1 MTSMLNFYG
10 GFLIKM
16 EKYDLAIIGAGP
28 IGLFAASFAN
38 LHGLKTISF
47 DALDEIGG
55 QINMLYPQKN
65 IKDIP
70 AFPSIKGKKLVSQLL
85 EQNINTKFILS
96 HKVKEISF
104 LENENIL
111 VDKKY
116 EVKSLLIATG
126 LGAFKPKTLPLSTT
140 LDVNQH
146 IHYSMQHPEIF
157 ANKKVAILG
166 GGDSALDWALE
177 LANTSDVFLIH
188 RRNEFR
194 GLESSVNKLKSLKNV
209 ELLTPYLPKDL
220 QLNNNRMELVLHKI
234 GASQDFVTKNVDEIL
249 VAYGFKSDNRQLRK
263 WGIKLDHNLIAVSQK
278 MHTNLPHVYA
288 IGDAITY
295 PGRVPMIALG
305 FGEAQ
310 IAISNIMQDLFPE
323 KTMTFHSTSI

>member
-1 MTSMLNFYG
+1 M
-10 GFLIKM
+10 K
-16 EKYDLAIIGAGP
+16 KYDLAIIGAGP
-28 IGLFAASFAN
+28 VGLFAASFAN
-38 LHGLKTISF
+38 LHGLKTICF
-47 DALDEIGG
+47 DALEEVGG

-70 AFPSIKGKKLVSQLL
+70 AFPSIKGKDLISQLL
-85 EQNINTKFILS
+85 KQNVDTNFLLS
-96 HKVKEISF
+96 HKVKNISF
-104 LENENIL
+104 LEDKNIL
-111 VDKKY
+111 IDEEY
-116 EVKSLLIATG
+116 QVKSLLIATG
-126 LGAFKPKTLPLSTT
+126 LGAFKPKMLPLATT
-140 LDVNQH
+140 SETKSH

-166 GGDSALDWALE
+166 GGDSALDWAME
-177 LANTSDVFLIH
+177 LANTSDIFLIH

-209 ELLTPYLPKDL
+209 ELLTPYLPKEL
-220 QLNNNRMELVLHKI
+220 QFNNNRMELVLHKV
-234 GASQDFVTKNVDEIL
+234 GKNDDFVTRNIDEIL

-263 WGIKLDHNLIAVSQK
+263 WGIKLENNLISVSQQ
-278 MHTNLPHVYA
+278 MRTNLSNVYA

-295 PGRVPMIALG
+295 LGRVPMIALG

>member
-1 MTSMLNFYG
+1 M
-10 GFLIKM
+10 K
-16 EKYDLAIIGAGP
+16 KYDLAIIGAGP
-28 IGLFAASFAN
+28 VGLFAASFAN
-38 LHGLKTISF
+38 LHGLKTICF
-47 DALDEIGG
+47 DALEEVGG

-70 AFPSIKGKKLVSQLL
+70 AFPSIKGKDLISQLL
-85 EQNINTKFILS
+85 KQNVDTNFLLS
-96 HKVKEISF
+96 HKVKNISF
-104 LENENIL
+104 LEDKNIL
-111 VDKKY
+111 IDEEY
-116 EVKSLLIATG
+116 QVKSLLIATG
-126 LGAFKPKTLPLSTT
+126 LGAFKPKMLPLATT
-140 LDVNQH
+140 SETKSH

-166 GGDSALDWALE
+166 GGDSALDWAME
-177 LANTSDVFLIH
+177 LANTSDIFLIH

-209 ELLTPYLPKDL
+209 ELLTPYLPKEL
-220 QLNNNRMELVLHKI
+220 QFNNNRMELVLHKV
-234 GASQDFVTKNVDEIL
+234 GKNDDFVTRNIDEIL

-263 WGIKLDHNLIAVSQK
+263 WGIKLENNLISVSQQ
-278 MHTNLPHVYA
+278 MRTNLSNVYA
-288 IGDAITY
+288 IGDAVTY

>member
-1 MTSMLNFYG
+1 
-10 GFLIKM
+10 M

-38 LHGLKTISF
+38 LHGLKTITF
-47 DALDEIGG
+47 DALDEVGG
-55 QINMLYPQKN
+55 QINMLYPQKDV
-65 IKDIP
+65 KDIP
-70 AFPSIKGKKLVSQLL
+70 AFSSIKGKELVSRLF
-85 EQNINTKFILS
+85 EQTENTKLTLS
-96 HKVKEISF
+96 HKVKNISF
-104 LENENIL
+104 STEEDIIIDN
-111 VDKKY
+111 DY
-116 EVKSLLIATG
+116 QVKSLLIATG

-140 LDVNQH
+140 QDVQEH

-157 ANKKVAILG
+157 SNKKVAILG
-166 GGDSALDWALE
+166 GGDSALDWAVE
-177 LANTSDVFLIH
+177 LSKTSDVYVVH

-194 GLESSVNKLKSLKNV
+194 GLESSVNQLKSLKNV
-209 ELLTPYLPKDL
+209 ELLTPYLPKEL
-220 QLNNNRMELVLHKI
+220 HLNNNRIELVLHKV
-234 GASQDFVTKNVDEIL
+234 GASHDFITKDVDEIL

-263 WGIKLDHNLIAVSQK
+263 WGIELENNLISVSQT
-278 MHTNLPHVYA
+278 MQTNLPHVYA

-310 IAISNIMQDLFPE
+310 IAISSIMQDLFPE

>member
-1 MTSMLNFYG
+1 
-10 GFLIKM
+10 M

-28 IGLFAASFAN
+28 VGLFAASFAN
-38 LHGLKTISF
+38 LHGLKTICF
-47 DALDEIGG
+47 DALEEVGG
-55 QINMLYPQKN
+55 QINMLYPQKS

-70 AFPSIKGKKLVSQLL
+70 AFSSIKGKKLVSHLL
-85 EQNINTKFILS
+85 EQNNDTNFLLS
-96 HKVKEISF
+96 HKVKDISF
-104 LENENIL
+104 LENKSIVIDDE
-111 VDKKY
+111 Y
-116 EVKSLLIATG
+116 QVKSLLIATG
-126 LGAFKPKTLPLSTT
+126 LGAFKPKTLPLANNS
-140 LDVNQH
+140 NAKSH

-157 ANKKVAILG
+157 VNKKVAILG
-166 GGDSALDWALE
+166 GGDSALDWAME

-209 ELLTPYLPKDL
+209 ELLTPYLPKEL
-220 QLNNNRMELVLHKI
+220 QLNNNGIELVLHKV
-234 GASQDFVTKNVDEIL
+234 GENRDFVTKNIDEIL

-263 WGIKLDHNLIAVSQK
+263 WGIKLENNLISVSQQMK
-278 MHTNLPHVYA
+278 TNIPSVYA
-288 IGDAITY
+288 VGDAITY

>member
-1 MTSMLNFYG
+1 
-10 GFLIKM
+10 M

-28 IGLFAASFAN
+28 VGLFAASFAN

-47 DALDEIGG
+47 DALDEVGG
-55 QINMLYPQKN
+55 QINMLYPQKD

-70 AFPSIKGKKLVSQLL
+70 AFSSIKGKELVSRLF
-85 EQNINTKFILS
+85 EQTENTKLTLS
-96 HKVKEISF
+96 HKVKNISYSP
-104 LENENIL
+104 EKDIIIDN
-111 VDKKY
+111 DY
-116 EVKSLLIATG
+116 QVKSLLIATG

-140 LDVNQH
+140 QDVQNH
-146 IHYSMQHPEIF
+146 IHYSMQHPEVF
-157 ANKKVAILG
+157 SNKKVAILG

-177 LANTSDVFLIH
+177 LSKTSDVYVVH

-194 GLESSVNKLKSLKNV
+194 GLESSVSQLKSLKNV
-209 ELLTPYLPKDL
+209 ELLTPYLPKEL
-220 QLNNNRMELVLHKI
+220 HLNNNRIELVLHRV
-234 GASQDFVTKNVDEIL
+234 GASHDFITKDVDEIL

-263 WGIKLDHNLIAVSQK
+263 WGIELENNLISVSQT
-278 MHTNLPHVYA
+278 MQTNLPHVYA

-310 IAISNIMQDLFPE
+310 IAISSIMQDLFPK

>member
-1 MTSMLNFYG
+1 
-10 GFLIKM
+10 M

-47 DALDEIGG
+47 DALDEVGG
-55 QINMLYPQKN
+55 QINMLYPQKD

-70 AFPSIKGKKLVSQLL
+70 AFSSIKGKELVSRLF
-85 EQNINTKFILS
+85 EQTENTKLTLS
-96 HKVKEISF
+96 HKVKNISYSP
-104 LENENIL
+104 EKDIIIDN
-111 VDKKY
+111 DY
-116 EVKSLLIATG
+116 QVKSLLIATG

-140 LDVNQH
+140 QDVQNH
-146 IHYSMQHPEIF
+146 IHYSMQHPEVF
-157 ANKKVAILG
+157 SNKKVAILG

-177 LANTSDVFLIH
+177 LSKTSDVYVVH

-194 GLESSVNKLKSLKNV
+194 GLESSVSQLKSLKNV
-209 ELLTPYLPKDL
+209 ELLTPYLPKEL
-220 QLNNNRMELVLHKI
+220 HLNNNRIELVLHRV
-234 GASQDFVTKNVDEIL
+234 GASHDFITKDVDEIL

-263 WGIKLDHNLIAVSQK
+263 WGIELENNLISVSQT
-278 MHTNLPHVYA
+278 MQTNLPHVYA

-310 IAISNIMQDLFPE
+310 IAISSIMQDLFPK

>member
-1 MTSMLNFYG
+1 
-10 GFLIKM
+10 M

-28 IGLFAASFAN
+28 VGLFAASFAN
-38 LHGLKTISF
+38 LHGLKTITF
-47 DALDEIGG
+47 DALDEVGG
-55 QINMLYPQKN
+55 QINMLYPQKD

-70 AFPSIKGKKLVSQLL
+70 AFSSIKGKELVSRLF
-85 EQNINTKFILS
+85 EQTENTKLTLS
-96 HKVKEISF
+96 HKIKNISF
-104 LENENIL
+104 STEEDIIIDN
-111 VDKKY
+111 DY
-116 EVKSLLIATG
+116 QVKSLLIATG

-140 LDVNQH
+140 QDVQEH

-157 ANKKVAILG
+157 SNKKVAILG
-166 GGDSALDWALE
+166 GGDSALDWAVE
-177 LANTSDVFLIH
+177 LSKTSDVYVVH

-194 GLESSVNKLKSLKNV
+194 GLESSVSQLKSLKNV
-209 ELLTPYLPKDL
+209 ELLTPYLPKEL
-220 QLNNNRMELVLHKI
+220 HLNNNRIELVLHRV
-234 GASQDFVTKNVDEIL
+234 GASHDFITKDVDEIL

-263 WGIKLDHNLIAVSQK
+263 WGIELENNLISVSQT
-278 MHTNLPHVYA
+278 MQTNLPHVYA

-310 IAISNIMQDLFPE
+310 IAISSIMQDLFPE

>member
-1 MTSMLNFYG
+1 M
-10 GFLIKM
+10 K
-16 EKYDLAIIGAGP
+16 KYDLAIIGAGP
-28 IGLFAASFAN
+28 VGLFAASFAN
-38 LHGLKTISF
+38 LHGLKTICF
-47 DALDEIGG
+47 DALEEVGG

-70 AFPSIKGKKLVSQLL
+70 AFPSIKGKDLISQLL
-85 EQNINTKFILS
+85 KQNVDTNFLLS
-96 HKVKEISF
+96 HKVKNISF
-104 LENENIL
+104 LEDKNIL
-111 VDKKY
+111 IDEEY
-116 EVKSLLIATG
+116 QVKSLLIATG
-126 LGAFKPKTLPLSTT
+126 LGAFKPKMLPLATT
-140 LDVNQH
+140 SETKLH

-157 ANKKVAILG
+157 ANKKIAILG
-166 GGDSALDWALE
+166 GGDSALDWAME
-177 LANTSDVFLIH
+177 LANTSDIFLIH

-209 ELLTPYLPKDL
+209 ELLTPYLPKEL
-220 QLNNNRMELVLHKI
+220 QFNNNRMELVLHKV
-234 GASQDFVTKNVDEIL
+234 GKNDDFVTRNIDEIL

-263 WGIKLDHNLIAVSQK
+263 WGIKLENNLISVSQQ
-278 MHTNLPHVYA
+278 MRTNLSNVYA
-288 IGDAITY
+288 IGDAVTY

>member
-1 MTSMLNFYG
+1 M
-10 GFLIKM
+10 K
-16 EKYDLAIIGAGP
+16 KYDLAIIGAGP
-28 IGLFAASFAN
+28 VGLFAASFAN
-38 LHGLKTISF
+38 LHGLKTICF
-47 DALDEIGG
+47 DALEEVGG

-70 AFPSIKGKKLVSQLL
+70 AFPSIKGKDLVSQLL
-85 EQNINTKFILS
+85 KQNTDTNFLLS
-96 HKVKEISF
+96 HKVKNISF
-104 LENENIL
+104 LEDRNIL
-111 VDKKY
+111 IDEEY
-116 EVKSLLIATG
+116 QVKSLLIATG
-126 LGAFKPKTLPLSTT
+126 LGAFKPKTLPLTT
-140 LDVNQH
+140 TSETKLH

-166 GGDSALDWALE
+166 GGDSALDWAME
-177 LANTSDVFLIH
+177 LANTSDIFLIH

-209 ELLTPYLPKDL
+209 ELLTPYLPKEL
-220 QLNNNRMELVLHKI
+220 QFNNNRMELVLHKV
-234 GASQDFVTKNVDEIL
+234 GKSDDFVTRNIDEIL

-263 WGIKLDHNLIAVSQK
+263 WGIKLENNLISVSQQ
-278 MHTNLPHVYA
+278 MRTNLSNVYA
-288 IGDAITY
+288 VGDAITY

>member
-1 MTSMLNFYG
+1 
-10 GFLIKM
+10 M

-28 IGLFAASFAN
+28 IGLFATSFAN
-38 LHGLKTISF
+38 LHGLKTITL

-55 QINMLYPQKN
+55 QINMLYPQKD

-70 AFPSIKGKKLVSQLL
+70 AFSSIKGKELVSRLFKQNQDAKLV
-85 EQNINTKFILS
+85 LS
-96 HKVKEISF
+96 HKVKNISF
-104 LENENIL
+104 STKEDIIIDN
-111 VDKKY
+111 DY
-116 EVKSLLIATG
+116 QVKSLLVATG

-140 LDVNQH
+140 VDIQKH

-157 ANKKVAILG
+157 SNKKVAILG
-166 GGDSALDWALE
+166 GGDSALDWAVE
-177 LANTSDVFLIH
+177 LSKTSDVYVVH

-209 ELLTPYLPKDL
+209 ELLTPYLPKEL
-220 QLNNNRMELVLHKI
+220 YLNNNRIELVLHRV
-234 GASQDFVTKNVDEIL
+234 GASKDFITKGVDEIL

-263 WGIKLDHNLIAVSQK
+263 WGIELENNLISVSQT
-278 MHTNLPHVYA
+278 MQTNLPHVYA

-295 PGRVPMIALG
+295 PGRVPMITLG

-310 IAISNIMQDLFPE
+310 IAISSIMQDLFPE

>member
-1 MTSMLNFYG
+1 M
-10 GFLIKM
+10 K
-16 EKYDLAIIGAGP
+16 KYDLAIIGAGP
-28 IGLFAASFAN
+28 VGLFAASFAN
-38 LHGLKTISF
+38 LHGLKTICF
-47 DALDEIGG
+47 DALEEVGG

-70 AFPSIKGKKLVSQLL
+70 AFPSIKGKDLVSQLL
-85 EQNINTKFILS
+85 KQNTDTNFLLS
-96 HKVKEISF
+96 HKVKNISF
-104 LENENIL
+104 LEDRNIL
-111 VDKKY
+111 IDEEY
-116 EVKSLLIATG
+116 QVKSLLIATG
-126 LGAFKPKTLPLSTT
+126 LGAFKPKALPLTT
-140 LDVNQH
+140 TSETKSH

-166 GGDSALDWALE
+166 GGDSALDWAME
-177 LANTSDVFLIH
+177 LANTSDIFLIH

-209 ELLTPYLPKDL
+209 ELLTPYLPKEL
-220 QLNNNRMELVLHKI
+220 QFNNNRMELVLHKV
-234 GASQDFVTKNVDEIL
+234 GKSDDFVTRNIDEIL

-263 WGIKLDHNLIAVSQK
+263 WGIKLENNLISVSQQ
-278 MHTNLPHVYA
+278 MRTNLSNVYA
-288 IGDAITY
+288 VGDAITY

>member
-1 MTSMLNFYG
+1 
-10 GFLIKM
+10 M

-47 DALDEIGG
+47 DALDEVGG
-55 QINMLYPQKN
+55 QINMLYPQKE

-70 AFPSIKGKKLVSQLL
+70 AFSSIKGKKLVSNLFKQ
-85 EQNINTKFILS
+85 NTKTNFLLS
-96 HKVKEISF
+96 HKVKNISF
-104 LENENIL
+104 LDDNSIL
-111 VDKKY
+111 IDNAY
-116 EVKSLLIATG
+116 QVKSLLIATG
-126 LGAFKPKTLPLSTT
+126 LGAFKPKTLPLAINADAKS
-140 LDVNQH
+140 H
-146 IHYSMQHPEIF
+146 IHYSMQHPEVF

-177 LANTSDVFLIH
+177 LSTTSDVFLIH

-194 GLESSVNKLKSLKNV
+194 GLESSVTKLKSLKNV

-220 QLNNNRMELVLHKI
+220 HLTDNKMELVLHKVGNSDEFI
-234 GASQDFVTKNVDEIL
+234 TKDIDEIL

-263 WGIKLDHNLIAVSQK
+263 WGIKLENNLISVSQR
-278 MHTNLPHVYA
+278 MHTNLPNVYA
-288 IGDAITY
+288 VGDAITY

-310 IAISNIMQDLFPE
+310 IAISSIMQNLFPE